1 MRETAAV
8 FLAKWV
14 KSAYNVHWSYMD
26 LYVSH
31 IEIIPIQMVDVP
43 VVHTV
48 CPGLFCVENTP
59 PPAQARVVSEK

>member
-8 FLAKWV
+8 FLAKWG
-14 KSAYNVHWSYMD
+14 KSAYNVRWSYMD
-26 LYVSH
+26 LDVSH

-48 CPGLFCVENTP
+48 CSDLFCVENAP
-59 PPAQARVVSEK
+59 SPAQARAVSEK